1 LRSRMASTSSLPK
14 PVNRPKADV
23 EQLVQFDFC
32 LRIVVYCLSSL
43 PPFHTPK
50 NNQQVYI
57 DKGRQNRLPFFKAFK
72 DSRARGVVSN
82 KQCQIKGCKASLHCS
97 ACNKLKLSVD
107 SKFRQQKLSAWQ
119 PILTAGSVLPTF
131 FVIGLAFIPIG
142 VALLIASNNVQELV
156 IDYTDCMMEEKLC
169 KDEISDPTKIMEN
182 PPCRCLLAFEL
193 RDDFPAPVYIYYGL
207 SGFYQN
213 HRRYVKSRDDVQLL
227 GNPKHVSSDCFPFQY
242 AENEIPIAPCGAI
255 ANSMFNDTFLI
266 KHKIVDQ
273 SDTVVPLAYDKI
285 AWPSDLSKKFRNPD
299 SKPLSAAFDGTSKP
313 PYWRKPVYE
322 LSNVSLASGFQN
334 ESLIVWM
341 RSAALPNF
349 RKLHSRVL
357 HIGDFVK
364 ALPKGNYTVEV
375 TYNYPVASFDGRKRF
390 IISNASWAGGKNSFL
405 GIAYIVVGT
414 ICIVMGC
421 VFLFVHMKFGHS
433 LTEMAAIR
441 SP

>member
-1 LRSRMASTSSLPK
+1 MYHTKQMMCEFLFQCIYGKQVKLLTLWPNYFCEAEWPPHLHCQNLLTVR
-14 PVNRPKADV
+14 KAKSIAIFQGILDRV
-23 EQLVQFDFC
+23 
-32 LRIVVYCLSSL
+32 I
-43 PPFHTPK
+43 
-50 NNQQVYI
+50 
-57 DKGRQNRLPFFKAFK
+57 GR
-72 DSRARGVVSN
+72 RGVP
-82 KQCQIKGCKASLHCS
+82 CT
-97 ACNKLKLSVD
+97 KLKLSVGQSVLCRPQMARGEYQVNRPH
-107 SKFRQQKLSAWQ
+107 SKFRQQKLNAWQ

-156 IDYTDCMMEEKLC
+156 IDYTDCVMEEKLC

-182 PPCRCLLAFEL
+182 PPCRCLVAFEL
-193 RDDFPAPVYIYYGL
+193 HHDFSAPVYIYYGL

-266 KHKIVDQ
+266 KYKIVDQ
-273 SDTVVPLAYDKI
+273 SDAVVPLSYDEI

-299 SKPLSAAFDGTSKP
+299 SVPLSAAFEGTSKP

-322 LSNVSLASGFQN
+322 LSNVSSASGFQN

-357 HIGDFVK
+357 HVDNFAN
-364 ALPKGNYTVEV
+364 ALPKGNYTVEI

-414 ICIVMGC
+414 VCIVMGC

>member
-1 LRSRMASTSSLPK
+1 M
-14 PVNRPKADV
+14 V
-23 EQLVQFDFC
+23 EAKSIAIFQGILERV
-32 LRIVVYCLSSL
+32 I
-43 PPFHTPK
+43 
-50 NNQQVYI
+50 
-57 DKGRQNRLPFFKAFK
+57 GR
-72 DSRARGVVSN
+72 RGVP
-82 KQCQIKGCKASLHCS
+82 CT
-97 ACNKLKLSVD
+97 KLKLSVGQSVLCRPHMARGEYQVNRPH
-107 SKFRQQKLSAWQ
+107 SKFRQQKLNAWQ

-142 VALLIASNNVQELV
+142 VALLIASNNVRILYLFIYLLIIFCFVQELV
-156 IDYTDCMMEEKLC
+156 IDYTDCVMEEKLC

-182 PPCRCLLAFEL
+182 PPCRCLVAFEL
-193 RDDFPAPVYIYYGL
+193 HHDFSAPVYIYYGL

-266 KHKIVDQ
+266 KYKIVDQ
-273 SDTVVPLAYDKI
+273 IDAVVPLAYDEI

-299 SKPLSAAFDGTSKP
+299 SVPLSAAFEGTSKP

-322 LSNVSLASGFQN
+322 LSNVSSASGFQN

-357 HIGDFVK
+357 HVDNFAN
-364 ALPKGNYTVEV
+364 ALPKGNYTVEI

-414 ICIVMGC
+414 VCIVMGC

-433 LTEMAAIR
+433 DIDSVALILVFHYSLTEMAAIR

>member
-1 LRSRMASTSSLPK
+1 LFSSETCIYGKQVKLLTLWPNYFCEAEWPPLLHCQNLLTVQRWQGKIDCHFSRHS
-14 PVNRPKADV
+14 RP
-23 EQLVQFDFC
+23 
-32 LRIVVYCLSSL
+32 
-43 PPFHTPK
+43 
-50 NNQQVYI
+50 
-57 DKGRQNRLPFFKAFK
+57 
-72 DSRARGVVSN
+72 RAWGVIFN
-82 KQCQIKGCKASLHCS
+82 KQCQIKGCKTSICCLACS
-97 ACNKLKLSVD
+97 NFEALD

-169 KDEISDPTKIMEN
+169 KDEISDPTKIVEN

-273 SDTVVPLAYDKI
+273 SDAVVPLAYDKI

-322 LSNVSLASGFQN
+322 LSNVSSASGFQN

-364 ALPKGNYTVEV
+364 ALPKGNYTVEI

-414 ICIVMGC
+414 VCIVMGC